1 MTTSE
6 SSATQTNA
14 PDAER
19 EMEFESDFESDEAR
33 LEGLVEAILFA
44 AGEGVRLRDIEK
56 RLEIS
61 QESLARVVAALQA
74 SYQKSERGIRLI
86 RAGDTLRLVTKS
98 EYYPQVAQVLGRS
111 QKKTL
116 SRASAEVLAIVAYLQ
131 PVTRIDIDQIR
142 GVGSASALQ
151 RLTDL
156 GIVEECGKLEVAG
169 HPRLYRT
176 TDAFL
181 RLAGI
186 ENLTELPDYDSFR
199 PQTG

>member
-1 MTTSE
+1 MTISE
-6 SSATQTNA
+6 SSDRQMSV
-14 PDAER
+14 PDVQPDCGI
-19 EMEFESDFESDEAR
+19 ESDFESDDSR
-33 LEGLVEAILFA
+33 LAGLIEAILFA

-61 QESLARVVAALQA
+61 QDTLARVVQTLQA
-74 SYQKSERGIRLI
+74 AYQRSERGIRLI

-186 ENLTELPDYDSFR
+186 ENLTQLPDYDSFR

>member
-1 MTTSE
+1 MTISK
-6 SSATQTNA
+6 SSDTAMPV
-14 PDAER
+14 PD
-19 EMEFESDFESDEAR
+19 FENEADSESDEER
-33 LEGLVEAILFA
+33 LAGLIEAILFA
-44 AGEGVRLRDIEK
+44 AGEGVRLRDIRK
-56 RLEIS
+56 HLELS
-61 QESLARVVAALQA
+61 EEELDRVVGRLIET
-74 SYQKSERGIRLI
+74 YQMSTRGIRLI

-186 ENLTELPDYDSFR
+186 ENLTDLPDYDSFR

>member
-1 MTTSE
+1 MTISE
-6 SSATQTNA
+6 SSDVKMPA
-14 PDAER
+14 PDIES
-19 EMEFESDFESDEAR
+19 ESDINSDLDR

-44 AGEGVRLRDIEK
+44 AGEGVRLRDIQK
-56 RLEIS
+56 RLELTG
-61 QESLARVVAALQA
+61 EKLEEVVSRLMK
-74 SYQKSERGIRLI
+74 SYQKSARGIRLI
-86 RAGDTLRLVTKS
+86 RAGGTLRLVTKS

>member
-6 SSATQTNA
+6 SSDGQISV
-14 PDAER
+14 PELDSELH
-19 EMEFESDFESDEAR
+19 SDETR
-33 LEGLVEAILFA
+33 LMGLLEAILFA
-44 AGEGVRLRDIEK
+44 AGEGVRLPEIQKKLELDPEK
-56 RLEIS
+56 LD
-61 QESLARVVAALQA
+61 RVVGMLSQ
-74 SYQKSERGIRLI
+74 SYQKSGRGIRLI

-98 EYYPQVAQVLGRS
+98 EYYPQVSLVLGRS

-186 ENLTELPDYDSFR
+186 ENLTELPDYDSFS
-199 PQTG
+199 PQMG